1 MVRPAGEWSN
11 TWGDGSADG
20 SVSPAARPPVDA
32 AELRAAMAAIEAAA
46 PSGADTGAGGAH
58 GGGGGRRGAPGAGTR
73 RTRAARR
80 DPQEH
85 EAGEQ
90 DPIDDGSGA
99 DVTGTDRHARGRG
112 TGSGRAK
119 RDRRAGTRGR
129 ARRDTEDSE
138 RPADEDVDA
147 APEPLADPEATAR
160 AICLR
165 LLTGRARTRAQLAD
179 ALRRRE
185 VPDEVAEYVLGRFT
199 DVGLID
205 DTAFADAWVSTRH
218 TGKGLAR
225 RALAQELR
233 RRGVD
238 AVVVDEAVA
247 QLEPEQE
254 LETARALVARRLP
267 GTRGLDRDKRIR
279 RLAGML
285 ARKGYGEGLAVR
297 VVREALDH
305 EAEAD
310 ENDDPAETPWRAWD
324 GPA

>member
-1 MVRPAGEWSN
+1 MGRPAGEWSN
-11 TWGDGSADG
+11 TWGDGSEAG
-20 SVSPAARPPVDA
+20 PVSPPVDP
-32 AELRAAMAAIEAAA
+32 AELRAALEAVAARTA
-46 PSGADTGAGGAH
+46 TGDRAERGGARRRTA
-58 GGGGGRRGAPGAGTR
+58 GRSGPTR
-73 RTRAARR
+73 RDA
-80 DPQEH
+80 QER
-85 EAGEQ
+85 EAGDREAR
-90 DPIDDGSGA
+90 DDGSGA
-99 DVTGTDRHARGRG
+99 DVHEARERAAGRRSEG
-112 TGSGRAK
+112 GRAK
-119 RDRRAGTRGR
+119 RDRRERAGTRGR
-129 ARRDTEDSE
+129 ARRDTDDEGIE
-138 RPADEDVDA
+138 GADT

-205 DTAFADAWVSTRH
+205 DTAFAGAWVDTRH

-225 RALAQELR
+225 RALARELR
-233 RRGVD
+233 QRGVD

-247 QLEPEQE
+247 RLDPEQE

-297 VVREALDH
+297 VVRDALDD
-305 EAEAD
+305 EAAAD
-310 ENDDPAETPWRAWD
+310 EAGDADETPWRAWD
-324 GPA
+324 GPV

>member
-1 MVRPAGEWSN
+1 MGRPAGEWSN
-11 TWGDGSADG
+11 TWGDGSEDG
-20 SVSPAARPPVDA
+20 PVSPPIDA
-32 AELRAAMAAIEAAA
+32 AELRAALAAVTARAA
-46 PSGADTGAGGAH
+46 TGG
-58 GGGGGRRGAPGAGTR
+58 
-73 RTRAARR
+73 RAARGGAEGGAARPAGPTRRELGER
-80 DPQEH
+80 DAREY
-85 EAGEQ
+85 
-90 DPIDDGSGA
+90 DPEDDGSGA
-99 DVTGTDRHARGRG
+99 AASRTYERAAGRR
-112 TGSGRAK
+112 SEDGRAK
-119 RDRRAGTRGR
+119 RGKRDRRERAGTRGR
-129 ARRDTEDSE
+129 ARRD
-138 RPADEDVDA
+138 ADDEGVDGAEGADA

-205 DTAFADAWVSTRH
+205 DTAFAGAWVDTRH

-225 RALAQELR
+225 RALARELR
-233 RRGVD
+233 QRGVD

-247 QLEPEQE
+247 RLDPEQE

-285 ARKGYGEGLAVR
+285 ARKGYGEGLALR
-297 VVREALDH
+297 VVRDALAH
-305 EAEAD
+305 EAETD
-310 ENDDPAETPWRAWD
+310 EAGDSDETPWRAWD
-324 GPA
+324 GPV

>member
-1 MVRPAGEWSN
+1 MGRPAGEWSN
-11 TWGDGSADG
+11 TWGDGSEAG
-20 SVSPAARPPVDA
+20 PVSPPVDA
-32 AELRAAMAAIEAAA
+32 AELRAALAAVTARAAT
-46 PSGADTGAGGAH
+46 DDRAGR
-58 GGGGGRRGAPGAGTR
+58 GGVERRTARRAGSTR
-73 RTRAARR
+73 RDSGER
-80 DPQEH
+80 
-85 EAGEQ
+85 EAGDREAG
-90 DPIDDGSGA
+90 DDGSGA
-99 DVTGTDRHARGRG
+99 DVRGEGERAAG
-112 TGSGRAK
+112 RWSEGGRAK
-119 RDRRAGTRGR
+119 RDRRERAGTRGR
-129 ARRDTEDSE
+129 VRRNADDEGIE
-138 RPADEDVDA
+138 PAEGADA

-205 DTAFADAWVSTRH
+205 DTAFAGAWVDTRH

-225 RALAQELR
+225 RALARELR
-233 RRGVD
+233 QRGVD

-247 QLEPEQE
+247 RLDPEQE

-267 GTRGLDRDKRIR
+267 ATRGLDRDKRIR

-285 ARKGYGEGLAVR
+285 ARKGYGEGLALR
-297 VVREALDH
+297 VVRDALEH

-310 ENDDPAETPWRAWD
+310 EAGDPDETPWRAWD
-324 GPA
+324 GPV

>member
-1 MVRPAGEWSN
+1 VGRPADGWSN
-11 TWGDGSADG
+11 TWGDGSEAG
-20 SVSPAARPPVDA
+20 SVSTPVDA
-32 AELRAAMAAIEAAA
+32 AQLRAALDAVL
-46 PSGADTGAGGAH
+46 SGAKPSRRAVERDPIARDSGAGGRSTAAH
-58 GGGGGRRGAPGAGTR
+58 VDTETDPAP
-73 RTRAARR
+73 
-80 DPQEH
+80 DS
-85 EAGEQ
+85 GEPG
-90 DPIDDGSGA
+90 DERLG
-99 DVTGTDRHARGRG
+99 RGRNRREKH
-112 TGSGRAK
+112 GRTA
-119 RDRRAGTRGR
+119 ARGR
-129 ARRDTEDSE
+129 ARQKWTDPDNLGDADGLDHA
-138 RPADEDVDA
+138 PDADEEEPGGG
-147 APEPLADPEATAR
+147 APVDPEALAR

-185 VPDEVAEYVLGRFT
+185 VPDDVAEHVLGRFT

-205 DTAFADAWVSTRH
+205 DTAFAGAWVSTRH

-225 RALAQELR
+225 RALARELR
-233 RRGVD
+233 QRGVD

-247 QLEPEQE
+247 RLDPEQE

-297 VVREALDH
+297 VVRDAI

-310 ENDDPAETPWRAWD
+310 ADAEAADDGTAWRAWD
-324 GPA
+324 GPV